1 MTDLRQNSTQDG
13 QPANNHRPG
22 KFGTSHRILVV
33 DDNYDAAESM
43 RVLLKLMGAEVRA
56 AHDGFEALE
65 VAASFRPEVVL
76 LDIGMPKLHGYDTAR
91 RFRDEEWGKEMILV
105 ALTGWGREEDRRRA
119 EEAGFNGHLTKPVQ
133 VGDLRQLLERLLART
148 PPSA

>member
-1 MTDLRQNSTQDG
+1 MTDVRENSAQDG
-13 QPANNHRPG
+13 QPAGSERVG
-22 KFGTSHRILVV
+22 KFCASHRILVV
-33 DDNYDAAESM
+33 DDNRDAAESM

-65 VAASFRPEVVL
+65 VAASFRPQAVL

-91 RFRDEEWGKEMILV
+91 RFRDEQWGKEIVLI
-105 ALTGWGREEDRRRA
+105 ALTGWGRAEDRLRA
-119 EEAGFNGHLTKPVQ
+119 LEAGFNGHLTKPVQ
-133 VGDLRQLLERLLART
+133 VGDLRQLLERLLAET

>member
-1 MTDLRQNSTQDG
+1 
-13 QPANNHRPG
+13 
-22 KFGTSHRILVV
+22 
-33 DDNYDAAESM
+33 
-43 RVLLKLMGAEVRA
+43 
-56 AHDGFEALE
+56 
-65 VAASFRPEVVL
+65 
-76 LDIGMPKLHGYDTAR
+76 
-91 RFRDEEWGKEMILV
+91 MILV